1 METAIATSAMHKSPL
16 TSNYNG
22 VEKAAIFLLSL
33 PEDYVKKIFA
43 KLDQFEV
50 LELSQR
56 MATLGMIPAEVVED
70 LYVELANRMGSAGS
84 IIGSYENTEKLLGK
98 FFDPEKV
105 RDIMSEI
112 RGPAGR
118 TMWEKLGNVS
128 ESVLANY
135 IKNEYPQTA
144 AVILSKI
151 RPDHAAK
158 VFALLPE
165 QNAMDI
171 MMRMI
176 KMENIQRE
184 ILDDVERTLKTEFM
198 SNLAKTSQKDPH
210 HLIAE
215 IFNSFDRATENRF
228 MGALEQE
235 NGESAERVKSLMF
248 TFDDLIKL
256 DTSGVQTVIRVAD
269 KTRLALALKGSNEA
283 IRDMF
288 FKNMSERAAK
298 LMKDDMQAMGMVRLK
313 DVDEAQLE
321 IVTQTKE
328 LINTGEIII
337 TVAASEEEMIE

>member
-1 METAIATSAMHKSPL
+1 MNTSLMSPSS
-16 TSNYNG
+16 TSLAHNYKG
-22 VEKAAIFLLSL
+22 IDKAAIFLLSL
-33 PEDYVKKIFA
+33 PEEYVKKVFS

-56 MATLGMIPAEVVED
+56 MATLGMIPAEVIED
-70 LYVELANRMGSAGS
+70 LYIELANRLGSAGCLV
-84 IIGSYENTEKLLGK
+84 GSYENTEKLLSK
-98 FFDPEKV
+98 FFDKERVK
-105 RDIMSEI
+105 DIMAEI

-128 ESVLANY
+128 EGVLASY

-151 RPDHAAK
+151 KPDHAAK

-165 QNAMDI
+165 QTALDI
-171 MMRMI
+171 MLRMI
-176 KMENIQRE
+176 KMESIQRD
-184 ILDDVERTLKTEFM
+184 ILDDVEQTLKTEFM

-215 IFNSFDRATENRF
+215 IFNSFDRATESRF
-228 MGALEQE
+228 MGALD
-235 NGESAERVKSLMF
+235 SAHHDAAERVKSLMF

-256 DTSGVQTVIRVAD
+256 DASGVQTVIRVAD
-269 KTRLALALKGSNEA
+269 KTRLALALKGSSEA
-283 IRDMF
+283 IRELF

-298 LMKDDMQAMGMVRLK
+298 LMREDMQAMGMVRLK

-321 IVTQTKE
+321 VVTQAKE
-328 LINTGEIII
+328 LINNGEIVLA
-337 TVAASEEEMIE
+337 VASSDEEMIE